1 MQVEFIHLF
10 NNKMHT
16 TLGTL

>member
-1 MQVEFIHLF
+1 MQVDFIHLF